1 MTVKEGALPV
11 GDTGEFLAT
20 TIVTNSA
27 GVEVHREEVV
37 VTDPSDL
44 EARANVRKID
54 QVTDYGAI
62 VHSHELV
69 KLTAQMDELI
79 MIQRCTLKLLAV
91 AFEDSISGSE
101 ISDGD
106 F

>member
-1 MTVKEGALPV
+1 MSVEEGTLPV

-20 TIVTNSA
+20 TIVTNSD
-27 GVEVHREEVV
+27 GVEVHREEII

-44 EARANVRKID
+44 DARANVRKID
-54 QVTDYGAI
+54 QVIDYGAI

-69 KLTAQMDELI
+69 KLTMRMDELI
-79 MIQRCTLKLLAV
+79 MIQRCTLKLLAA